1 MTYFSVGAG
10 ERATTVRYMPVFVWL
25 FVVLVAYGISQL
37 IGRMATGLTPFGP
50 GPLMALGLL
59 LAMAL
64 FTLYVGGQLVV
75 VTFDRPAD
83 LVCIRRYGVTGRQ
96 VEERRLSDVVSLDVR
111 ILRRAQHRL
120 ELRLRSG
127 ERLPLTPY
135 YVVTLNNGA
144 VTHLSERIGLPA
156 TVIQP
161 ERA

>member
-10 ERATTVRYMPVFVWL
+10 ERAITVRYMPVFAWL
-25 FVVLVAYGISQL
+25 FVLLAAYGISQ
-37 IGRMATGLTPFGP
+37 IIARMTAGLTPVNG
-50 GPLMALGLL
+50 GSLMAVGLL

-64 FTLYVGGQLVV
+64 FILYVGGQLVV

-83 LVCIRRYGVTGRQ
+83 LVRMRRYGLTGRQ

-111 ILRRAQHRL
+111 ILRRAQHRI
-120 ELRLRSG
+120 ELRLSSG

-135 YVVTLNNGA
+135 YVVTFNNGG
-144 VTHLSERIGLPA
+144 VMRLSERLGLPA